1 MEPRKKTDQEALDEL
16 FGVRPANGESLHN
29 ADPDKPKPNLPGGDE
44 LKELPIA
51 LLQDFATGS
60 EKQPFRAYTPEQ
72 LESLK
77 QDIIQNGI
85 IQPLIVRPIGKDRF
99 EIISGHN
106 RRTAAREA
114 GYIVVPCIV
123 REMSD
128 EEAILQMVSTNL
140 QQRKKLL
147 PSEKAFAYR
156 MQLEAMKRQ
165 AGRPPKENGG
175 QDDPNSFKGKSRD
188 ILAEQVEESGK
199 QISRYVRL
207 TYLIPPLLDAVDQ
220 EKLGL
225 TIGEPLS
232 FLSPKR
238 QEAVENFCFQ
248 QHSLYISQDMADR
261 LREAG
266 EAGEDFTEET
276 LEQLLHPAARNLRS
290 VSLPMKKVQKYFPEG
305 TPQTEIV
312 RTVQQALKLYFEQK

>member
-1 MEPRKKTDQEALDEL
+1 MEPRKKTDQDVLDEL
-16 FGVRPANGESLHN
+16 FGVRSASEEGLHN
-29 ADPDKPKPNLPGGDE
+29 VEPDKPILPAGDE

-51 LLQDFATGS
+51 LLQDFATGG

-72 LESLK
+72 RESLK

-85 IQPLIVRPIGKDRF
+85 IQPLIVRPIGKDHF

-123 REMSD
+123 RDMSD

-165 AGRPPKENGG
+165 GERTDLTSR
-175 QDDPNSFKGKSRD
+175 QDGEKLWS
-188 ILAEQVEESGK
+188 VEEVSEK
-199 QISRYVRL
+199 SNNSTRQVQRFIRL
-207 TYLIPPLLDAVDQ
+207 TYLIPTLLDAVDQ

-225 TIGEPLS
+225 TIGETLS

-238 QEAVENFCFQ
+238 QGAVENFCFQ
-248 QHSLYISQDMADR
+248 QHSLYISQDM
-261 LREAG
+261 L
-266 EAGEDFTEET
+266 
-276 LEQLLHPAARNLRS
+276 
-290 VSLPMKKVQKYFPEG
+290 
-305 TPQTEIV
+305 
-312 RTVQQALKLYFEQK
+312 

>member
-1 MEPRKKTDQEALDEL
+1 MEFKKKKTDQEVLDEL
-16 FGVRPANGESLHN
+16 FGVCPASEESLHN
-29 ADPDKPKPNLPGGDE
+29 IEPDKPILPGGDE

-51 LLQDFATGS
+51 LLQDFAADS

-123 REMSD
+123 RDMSD

-165 AGRPPKENGG
+165 GARTDLTSPQVAAKLRSDDEIAK
-175 QDDPNSFKGKSRD
+175 QDNT
-188 ILAEQVEESGK
+188 SGDTVR
-199 QISRYVRL
+199 RYIRL

-220 EKLGL
+220 EKMGL
-225 TIGEPLS
+225 TIGETLS

-238 QEAVENFCFQ
+238 QGIVENYCFQ

-261 LREAG
+261 LREAD
-266 EAGEDFTEET
+266 EAGEDFTEDS
-276 LEQLLHPAARNLRS
+276 LEQMVHPAARNLRS

-305 TPQTEIV
+305 TPQTEIIK
-312 RTVQQALKLYFEQK
+312 TIQQALKLYFEQK